1 MNPQTSSSLRTAALA
16 LAVLATPLMTPW
28 VAAQAV
34 VSDWK
39 KIAKPPLPPFKAEVP
54 LRIALP
60 NGMVIFIQEDKD
72 LPLIRGT
79 AIIRGGSRED
89 PADKAGLA
97 SIFGQTWR
105 TSGTK
110 TRNGDALD
118 EFLESRG
125 ARVETGAQSD
135 STTVSFDTLKDN
147 FTEVFGIFTE
157 LLQSPDFK
165 EDKLALAKNQWN
177 ATIARRNDD
186 VAGIAARELRKL
198 GYGADSPLARTP
210 EYFTVAAVTKDD
222 LVAWHNRI
230 VQPNNI
236 ILSFIG
242 DFDAKAMEATL
253 RKAFGAWKKGPAFP
267 RQNFT
272 AADPKPGVYFVQR
285 DDVNQSQIRMVHAGT
300 TRSNPDYYA
309 ITVMN
314 EVFGGGFS
322 ARLFTNIRSKKGLA
336 YSVGGG
342 VGAGLDVP
350 GLFQLSMGTKSGTTA
365 AAIDALYEEMDNL
378 KKTPPTE
385 AELKGAKDAI
395 LNSFI
400 FRVDTKRKVM
410 VERVNNE
417 FYGLPADLLDQFVP
431 AIEKVTVADV
441 NRAIEKYI
449 HRDKVAILVVGK
461 SQDFDRPLASF
472 GPVTPIDV
480 AIPQTKAAP
489 VPAAGPAGAPNPPA
503 LTAPNSPE
511 AKALFAR
518 VVEGLGGA
526 TRVMGVKNVREK
538 ATIISKTPMGEQTV
552 EVEVWSWVNAP
563 DRQRQVMNVNGM
575 TLSRVLTPE
584 AAFMASPMG
593 VQDMPASQK
602 EGALRDLKMN
612 TLALAQKSDDP
623 KLGLVV
629 APGEKIGDLDTRL
642 LTVTLDGVEVKLY
655 VDPANGHILRRVS
668 QSGPTVQS
676 IDFSDFR
683 PVAGMNV
690 AFKRSISSGGQLVA
704 SVTLSEYEV
713 NPVTDPAMFERPAK

>member
-1 MNPQTSSSLRTAALA
+1 MKSTLLVRPALAALA
-16 LAVLATPLMTPW
+16 
-28 VAAQAV
+28 VAALVFPAFTLRADAQAT
-34 VSDWK
+34 DWK
-39 KIAKPPLPPFKAEVP
+39 QIARPPLPAFKAEAPIRV
-54 LRIALP
+54 ALP
-60 NGMVIFIQEDKD
+60 NGMVIFLQEDKD

-118 EFLESRG
+118 EYLESRG

-147 FTEVFGIFTE
+147 FNEVFTIFTE

-165 EDKLALAKNQWN
+165 DDKLALAKNQWN
-177 ATIARRNDD
+177 ASIARRNDD
-186 VAGIAARELRKL
+186 VAGIAAREVRKL
-198 GYGADSPLARTP
+198 GYGADSPLTRDP

-222 LVAWHNRI
+222 LAKWHAAI

-236 ILSFIG
+236 ILSVIG
-242 DFDAKAMEATL
+242 DFDAKVMEATL

-267 RQNFT
+267 RQKFT
-272 AADPKPGVYFVQR
+272 VGDPKPGVYFVQR

-300 TRSNPDYYA
+300 MRSNPDYYA

-342 VGAGLDVP
+342 VGSGMDIP
-350 GLFQLSMGTKSGTTA
+350 GLFQLSMGTKSSTTA

-378 KKTPPTE
+378 KKVPPTE

-410 VERVNNE
+410 IERVNNE

-431 AIEKVTVADV
+431 AIQKVTVADV

-461 SQDFDRPLASF
+461 SQDFDRPLSSF
-472 GPVTPIDV
+472 GAVTPIDIT
-480 AIPQTKAAP
+480 IPQTKAAAP
-489 VPAAGPAGAPNPPA
+489 APGGAPAAAAAPAPS
-503 LTAPNSPE
+503 SPE
-511 AKALFAR
+511 AKALFAK
-518 VVEGLGGA
+518 VIESLGGA
-526 TRVMGVKNVREK
+526 ARVMEVKSYREK
-538 ATIISKTPMGEQTV
+538 ATLVSKTPMGEQTI

-563 DRQRQVMNVNGM
+563 DRQRQLMNVNGM
-575 TLSRVLTPE
+575 TMTRVLTPE
-584 AAFMASPMG
+584 AAFMATPMG

-612 TLALAQKSDDP
+612 TLALAQKADDP
-623 KLGLVV
+623 KLGLSV
-629 APGEKIGDLDTRL
+629 APGEKIGEVETRL
-642 LTVTLDGVEVKLY
+642 LTVALDGTEVKLY
-655 VDPANGHILRRVS
+655 VNPATGHILRRMS

-683 PVAGMNV
+683 PVGGMNV
-690 AFKRSISSGGQLVA
+690 AFKRTISSGGQPVG
-704 SVTLSEYEV
+704 SVTLVEYEI
-713 NPVTDPAMFERPAK
+713 NPTTDPKMFERPAK

>member
-1 MNPQTSSSLRTAALA
+1 MKSTLLVRPAVAALA
-16 LAVLATPLMTPW
+16 LAALALPAFTPRA
-28 VAAQAV
+28 AAQAT
-34 VSDWK
+34 DWK
-39 KIAKPPLPPFKAEVP
+39 QIAKPPLPPFKADVP
-54 LRIALP
+54 IRIALP
-60 NGMVIFIQEDKD
+60 NGMVIFLQEDKD

-118 EFLESRG
+118 EYLESRG

-147 FTEVFGIFTE
+147 FNEVFAIFTE

-165 EDKLALAKNQWN
+165 EDKLTLAKNQWN

-186 VAGIAARELRKL
+186 VAGIAAREVRKL
-198 GYGADSPLARTP
+198 GYGADSPLTRTP

-222 LVAWHNRI
+222 LDKWHAAI

-236 ILSFIG
+236 ILSVIG
-242 DFDAKAMEATL
+242 DFDAKVMEATL
-253 RKAFGAWKKGPAFP
+253 RKAFGGWKKGPAFP
-267 RQNFT
+267 HQKF
-272 AADPKPGVYFVQR
+272 AVGDPKPGVYFVQR

-300 TRSNPDYYA
+300 MRSNPDYYA

-342 VGAGLDVP
+342 VGSGMDIP
-350 GLFQLSMGTKSGTTA
+350 GLFQLSMGTKSSTTA

-378 KKTPPTE
+378 KKVPPTE

-410 VERVNNE
+410 IERVNNE
-417 FYGLPADLLDQFVP
+417 FYGLPPDLLDQFVP
-431 AIEKVTVADV
+431 AIQKVTVADV

-461 SQDFDRPLASF
+461 SQDFDRPLSSY
-472 GPVTPIDV
+472 GTVTPIDIT
-480 AIPQTKAAP
+480 IPQTKAVAP
-489 VPAAGPAGAPNPPA
+489 TPGGAPAAAAAPAA
-503 LTAPNSPE
+503 NSPE
-511 AKALFAR
+511 AKALFAK
-518 VVEGLGGA
+518 VIESLGGP
-526 TRVMGVKNVREK
+526 TRVMEVKNYREK
-538 ATIISKTPMGEQTV
+538 ATMVSKTPMGEQTV
-552 EVEVWSWVNAP
+552 EVEAWSSVNAP
-563 DRQRQVMNVNGM
+563 DRQRQLLNVNGM
-575 TLSRVLTPE
+575 TITRVLTPE
-584 AAFMASPMG
+584 AAFMATPMG

-602 EGALRDLKMN
+602 EGALRDLRGG
-612 TLALAQKSDDP
+612 TLALAQKAGDP
-623 KLGLVV
+623 KLGLSA
-629 APGEKIGDLDTRL
+629 APGEKIGDVDTRL
-642 LTVTLDGVEVKLY
+642 LTVSLDGNEAKWY
-655 VDPANGHILRRVS
+655 VDPATGNILRRVS
-668 QSGPTVQS
+668 QSGPTVQT
-676 IDFSDFR
+676 IDFTDFR
-683 PVAGMNV
+683 AVGGMNV
-690 AFKRSISSGGQLVA
+690 AFKRTITVGGQQMG
-704 SVTLSEYEV
+704 SVTLLEYEI
-713 NPVTDPAMFERPAK
+713 NPVVDPKMFERPAK